1 MEAKL
6 RQMTRKQWKVFLLNS
21 HLDVLVL
28 PGEDESFASS
38 ILESKQRMWKEE
50 GLWERRKWWQQKP
63 VSILYK
69 NEAGLGLK
77 CQDKLG
83 SKGYLWHTCRNATS
97 AFDGVKATK
106 QRASVSNEMLAKV
119 NVDKTPV
126 KISTHWN
133 VSINKRLVVQIP
145 TAMYRG
151 TAKAPTI
158 RSAMAKLISRKCGR
172 FRSFCFKNITVV
184 IRFPMVITTDVKAN
198 VSVQKMFQCLV
209 KSMTNLKHKICQ
221 YCNLP
226 AKKKQIGLF
235 K

>member
-1 MEAKL
+1 
-6 RQMTRKQWKVFLLNS
+6 
-21 HLDVLVL
+21 
-28 PGEDESFASS
+28 
-38 ILESKQRMWKEE
+38 
-50 GLWERRKWWQQKP
+50 
-63 VSILYK
+63 
-69 NEAGLGLK
+69 
-77 CQDKLG
+77 
-83 SKGYLWHTCRNATS
+83 
-97 AFDGVKATK
+97 
-106 QRASVSNEMLAKV
+106 MLAKV

-226 AKKKQIGLF
+226 AKLNKSVYLSKKKRKRSVRTMIMRSSIISGR